1 MSEKEAAVVSFTP
14 LKPKYSFIVKKNNAL
29 QYENSEYVSLFWCH
43 FLPVFVSELNVHV
56 RECVCVC
63 VYVCVWVRVCV
74 PPSKFILYI
83 YTHVILYPL
92 GSAGSICLGA
102 LPVQDNRAGKWCMAW
117 QLPPS
122 FFFLFFLFPVCTN
135 GKTKKVNIRRKH
147 LKNK

>member
-1 MSEKEAAVVSFTP
+1 MPCSMK
-14 LKPKYSFIVKKNNAL
+14 IRNM
-29 QYENSEYVSLFWCH
+29 SLFSGVIFYL
-43 FLPVFVSELNVHV
+43 FLFPNSMYMYVNVSV
-56 RECVCVC
+56 CVCVC
-63 VYVCVWVRVCV
+63 VGECVCVF
-74 PPSKFILYI
+74 PPQSSSYI

-117 QLPPS
+117 QSPPS